1 MTEIAIIG
9 GGISGLAAA
18 WELSGDPS
26 LDVTVVEAADR
37 LGGKIRTEP
46 FAGRPLDLGPD
57 AFLRRVPD
65 ALALCG
71 ELGLDDLVAPA
82 HGTAKVWLDGTL
94 KALPGGLVLGV
105 PARFDEL
112 EASDI
117 LSVDGLNRARAE
129 VELEGLPI
137 TEDLTV
143 GALIRGR
150 YGDELAD
157 RIVAPLLGGIAAG
170 DIDAM
175 SIDASVPQLA
185 AAARNAT
192 SITRALAATPA
203 ANPGPVF
210 AAPNGG
216 MGVLIDTLVRRLRE
230 RGVEFRVNTSLAEL
244 PDADGTLI
252 TTPAPAAAGLLAGH
266 CDEAA
271 ELLRSIE
278 HASVVFTAIAFR
290 AADLPEALDGSGF
303 LVPRS
308 AGLSITAASWSSSK
322 WAHLAGDPVILRVS
336 MGHSADPG
344 AIDLD
349 DETIAQRIAADLR
362 TTMGI
367 TAAPTEL
374 RVTRYRDGFPQY
386 RPGHLDRVAR
396 LEAALAERLPR
407 VEVAGMAHRGVGIPA
422 CVREARAA
430 ARRLR
435 SRVQPNGHRD

>member
-252 TTPAPAAAGLLAGH
+252 TTPAPTAAGLLAGH

>member
-112 EASDI
+112 EASEI